1 MPKQKP
7 PVSYTNRDFSS
18 IKKDLIN
25 YAKVYYPETYKDF
38 NDASFGSLLFDLV
51 SYVGD
56 SMSFYIDYQM
66 NESMMDTVLDPD
78 TAIKVAKRRGYKL
91 SGSPSSTGTAA
102 FYVTVPATSDGT
114 QPETD
119 LIPILKKGSTLSS
132 TSGASFILSED
143 VDFSKASTL
152 ITVAEVANDG
162 SVSSYAMKAYGEI
175 LSGELKSEFFTVG
188 SYEKFRKLTLDDD
201 NVTEILL
208 VTDSEGRQYYEVD
221 YLAQD
226 TVMKPIRNLG
236 TDFEQ
241 APFIIK
247 EMQVPRRFT
256 VDYDLEGVAT
266 IQFGHGSEQELIDR
280 TFPDPRDAVLQLHGR
295 DYISDTSFD
304 PNLVSKT
311 EKFGISP
318 TDTTLLVEYRK
329 NTEAVLNIAVGGIDL
344 VSNAIIE
351 FRQSN
356 TYSKQQALSLI
367 SEFEVENEERVVGQ
381 VSLLNVDEI
390 RELALAANAA
400 QNRAVT
406 KNDYVS
412 VIYRMP
418 AKYGNLKRA
427 NVLQD
432 KDSFKRNLNIYV
444 LAEDENGKLVK
455 ASTTLKRNLKAWI
468 SNYKM
473 MNDTIDILDGNIVN
487 IGLEFEV
494 ISSIGENKI
503 RVLNDCLRALKEN
516 LGSKLNMGEPLILG
530 RLYKILNDVDGVE
543 DTKSVNIVKKTGSSY
558 SNVVYEVKERLKS
571 SGRIL
576 TVAENAVLEIK
587 YFDTD
592 VTGVVM

>member
-119 LIPILKKGSTLSS
+119 LIPILKKGSTLAS

-367 SEFEVENEERVVGQ
+367 SEFEVENEERIVGQ

>member
-152 ITVAEVANDG
+152 ITVAEVTNDG

-266 IQFGHGSEQELIDR
+266 IQFGHGSEQELIDK

-367 SEFEVENEERVVGQ
+367 SEFEVENEERIVGQ

-494 ISSIGENKI
+494 ISSIGENKT

>member
-51 SYVGD
+51 AYIGD
-56 SMSFYIDYQM
+56 SMSFYVDYQM
-66 NESMMDTVLDPD
+66 NESMMDTVLNPD

-102 FYVTVPATSDGT
+102 FYVTVPATTDGT

-119 LIPILKKGSTLSS
+119 LIPILKKGTTISS
-132 TSGASFILSED
+132 ASGASFLLSKD
-143 VDFSKASTL
+143 VDFSKSTTL
-152 ITVAEVANDG
+152 ITVAEVASDG
-162 SVSSYAMKAYGEI
+162 SVTSYAMKAYGEI
-175 LSGELKSEFFTVG
+175 LSGELKSESFTVG
-188 SYEKFRKLTLDDD
+188 GYEKFRKLTLGDD
-201 NVTEILL
+201 NITEILL
-208 VTDSEGRQYYEVD
+208 VTDAEGRQFYEVD

-226 TVMKPIRNLG
+226 TVMKPLRNLG

-241 APFIIK
+241 VPFIIK
-247 EMQVPRRFT
+247 EMQVPRRYT
-256 VDYDLEGVAT
+256 VDYDLDGVAT
-266 IQFGHGSEQELIDR
+266 IQFGHGSEQELIDK
-280 TFPDPRDAVLQLHGR
+280 TFPDPRDAVLKLHGR
-295 DYISDTSFD
+295 DYVSDTSFD
-304 PNLVSKT
+304 PNIISKT

-318 TDTTLLVEYRK
+318 ADTTILVEYRK
-329 NTEAVLNIAVGGIDL
+329 NTENDLNVAVGGIDSVSSAL
-344 VSNAIIE
+344 VE
-351 FRQSN
+351 FRQSA

-381 VSLLNVDEI
+381 VSLPSIDEV
-390 RELALAANAA
+390 RELALAANAS

-412 VIYRMP
+412 ILYRMP
-418 AKYGNLKRA
+418 AKYGNLKRV

-432 KDSFKRNLNIYV
+432 KDSFKRNLNAYV
-444 LAEDENGKLVK
+444 LAQDENGSLVK
-455 ASTTLKRNLKAWI
+455 ASTTLKRNLKSWI
-468 SNYKM
+468 TNYKM

-487 IGLEFEV
+487 IGINFEV
-494 ISSIGENKI
+494 ISGIGENKVK
-503 RVLNDCLRALKEN
+503 VLSDCLQALKVS
-516 LGSKLNMGEPLILG
+516 LGGKLNMGEPLVLG
-530 RLYKILNDVDGVE
+530 RLYKVLNDVDGVE
-543 DTKSVNIVKKTGSSY
+543 DTKTVTVVKKTGSSY
-558 SNVVYEVKERLKS
+558 SSVVYDVNERLKS